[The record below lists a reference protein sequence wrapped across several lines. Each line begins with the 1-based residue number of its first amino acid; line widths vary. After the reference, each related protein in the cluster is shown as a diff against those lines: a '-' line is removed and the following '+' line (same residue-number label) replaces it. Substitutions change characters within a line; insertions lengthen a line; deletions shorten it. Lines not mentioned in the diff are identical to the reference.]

1 MAGDPAIGAGSP
13 STLKTFGKKEEM
25 TPVPQAMFGLGV
37 PELLIILAVVLLLF
51 GGSRLA
57 GLGKST
63 GRALKEFKEETKGLK
78 ADGTPDDEISGTTQP
93 PASRPAPQDPVQD
106 PAPNDIRKDI

>member
-1 MAGDPAIGAGSP
+1 MTQLAI
-13 STLKTFGKKEEM
+13 
-25 TPVPQAMFGLGV
+25 FGLGV

-78 ADGTPDDEISGTTQP
+78 GENAQKDEISGTTP
-93 PASRPAPQDPVQD
+93 PTSQPAPPPHQTAHDPVQD
-106 PAPNDIRKDI
+106 PAPNDVRKDG